1 MKRSINILC
10 IVFVIVSLLVVG
22 YNMIGQKSPSE
33 IVKSAYIAGNNGN
46 YAETKKY
53 FSSEFLTSL
62 GGSWRNIAPGNM
74 AAWDKMTKKGTIER
88 FKFIEEKIY
97 GNKANVSFTLLF
109 RDGSQGN
116 INEQLIKENGAWKI
130 NL

>member
-1 MKRSINILC
+1 MKRNISISC
-10 IVFVIVSLLVVG
+10 IVLFVSLLFVG
-22 YNMIGQKSPSE
+22 YNVIVLQSPSE
-33 IVKSAYIAGNNGN
+33 IVRSAYLAGNNGH

-53 FSSEFLTSL
+53 LSSEFLDSL